1 MSHENN
7 IVHHHTLT
15 IKVQELCTVSCV
27 SPPELEPL
35 ALYLFVHT
43 AECRMGRFQGA
54 RAHGLLSCLL
64 LLRICFLLLRMRH
77 AGG

>member
-1 MSHENN
+1 
-7 IVHHHTLT
+7 
-15 IKVQELCTVSCV
+15 
-27 SPPELEPL
+27 
-35 ALYLFVHT
+35 
-43 AECRMGRFQGA
+43 MGRFQGA